1 MDLNIARK
9 EQRTANTGF
18 ASGGLTCKLG
28 ALCSETLPNAKP
40 ENVSSKHLATPNNNS
55 NMDIEYSFDKR
66 PTADQIIELYD
77 NAGLP
82 RPTYDKERIQK
93 MYDNSNLIVTAWD
106 NDLLVGVSR
115 SITDWVWA
123 CYLSD
128 LAVRDDYKKE
138 GIGKQLIN
146 LTKEKVG
153 DQSMVLL
160 LSVPTAMEYYPK
172 VGFKKQESSFIID
185 RAEWK
190 LTQ

>member
-1 MDLNIARK
+1 MK
-9 EQRTANTGF
+9 
-18 ASGGLTCKLG
+18 
-28 ALCSETLPNAKP
+28 
-40 ENVSSKHLATPNNNS
+40 
-55 NMDIEYSFDKR
+55 IEYSFDKR
-66 PTADQIIELYD
+66 PTVDQIIALYD

-82 RPTYDKERIQK
+82 RPTYDRERIQI
-93 MYDNSNLIVTAWD
+93 MFDNSNLIVTAWD
-106 NDLLVGVSR
+106 NDILVGVSR

-138 GIGKQLIN
+138 GIGRQLIK

-172 VGFKKQESSFIID
+172 VGFEKQESSFIIN
-185 RAEWK
+185 REEWR
-190 LTQ
+190 